1 MGGGGGGKIILLCDE
16 RKQSGGWESP
26 LKNFSKKL
34 KEIKDQNKK
43 VHKKHE
49 GGCLWFN
56 LYYCDPDYHSF
67 KTHFIIHPPPVLQIK
82 VHFLNLSLMEH

>member
-1 MGGGGGGKIILLCDE
+1 MGGGEVKLYYYAMKGSRAGGG
-16 RKQSGGWESP
+16 SPP

-56 LYYCDPDYHSF
+56 LYYYDPDYLLKHTSSS
-67 KTHFIIHPPPVLQIK
+67 TLPPSSK
-82 VHFLNLSLMEH
+82 

>member
-1 MGGGGGGKIILLCDE
+1 MGGGGKIILLCDE

-43 VHKKHE
+43 VHKKLE

-56 LYYCDPDYHSF
+56 LYYYDPDYLLKHTSSS
-67 KTHFIIHPPPVLQIK
+67 TLPPSSK
-82 VHFLNLSLMEH
+82 SKFTFLT